1 MKYFFCAH
9 GKLNLKKW
17 LTIKLLVF
25 SIGLCAAPAELDA
38 KENNDKQ
45 AVQLEKIIVTPER
58 RVQEI
63 SGLARSAVVIDKGT
77 IGSLPVST
85 PDEVLEYVT
94 GVDLRRRGGFGVQSD
109 ISIRGSSFEQVV
121 VLVNGI
127 KMNDAQTGHYT
138 MDLPLS
144 LDDIERIEILRGGS
158 SCLYGTNAFGGVV
171 NIITKTPAE
180 EKIKFGASIGEHS
193 LSSQNITV
201 DFPSE
206 NTAHHFSIE
215 RRESSGDRPDT
226 DFENLAVFLESLFN
240 KERLPVDLNIGYA
253 KKDYGAANFYSNLY
267 PHQEEHTDT
276 RFLNLKTTVDKDWF
290 KLSPAV
296 FYRRHWDK
304 YILDRNRPWW
314 YVNFHTT
321 YTYGAEI
328 QAELDFDKSSF
339 ISGVEA
345 REEKITSTNLG
356 DHKRD
361 NEAVFAMYS
370 FNITDI
376 STVSAGLRQD
386 YFENW
391 GWQTMP
397 SASANYFLT
406 PRLKLRGAV
415 DRLFRI
421 PSYTELYY
429 NSPANKGN
437 KNLLP
442 EKGWSYESGF
452 DYIENDFKFSVTP
465 FWRREKDGIDWARE
479 NSLSIWQAQNVN
491 SINTQGI
498 ETEMAF
504 CPLLLKKKF
513 SISSVNCGYSYI
525 YASQTQQAAFTK
537 YAPFYLRHQ
546 ANAGLNFDLP
556 FGIKQGLTLN
566 YKERFEQRHYFLLD
580 SKLSKKIE
588 KDKFDIEFF
597 VTTTNLLNT
606 SYGEIT
612 DVAMPGRWIEAGF
625 NVGF

>member
-1 MKYFFCAH
+1 MKYFFCTY

-17 LTIKLLVF
+17 LTIKILIFGISLSV
-25 SIGLCAAPAELDA
+25 AATGLDA
-38 KENNDKQ
+38 KENNQ

-58 RVQEI
+58 RKQET
-63 SGLARSAVVIDKGT
+63 SGLTRSAVVVDKDD
-77 IGSLPVST
+77 IGSLPIST
-85 PDEVLEYVT
+85 PDEVLEYVQ
-94 GVDLRRRGGFGVQSD
+94 GVDLRRRSGFGVQSD
-109 ISIRGSSFEQVV
+109 ITIRGSSFEQVV
-121 VLVNGI
+121 VLVNGT

-144 LDDIERIEILRGGS
+144 LDDIERVEVLRGGS

-171 NIITKTPAE
+171 NIITKTPTE

-201 DFPSE
+201 DLPSE

-215 RRESSGDRPDT
+215 RRESSGYRPDT
-226 DFENLAVFLESLFN
+226 DFENLTVYLQSLLN
-240 KERLPVDLNIGYA
+240 KEKLPVDLNIGYA

-276 RFLNLKTTVDKDWF
+276 RFFNFKTTVDKDWF
-290 KLSPAV
+290 KLSPSV

-328 QAELDFDKSSF
+328 QGEFNFDKSSF
-339 ISGVEA
+339 IAGLEA

-356 DHKRD
+356 NHKRD

-370 FNITDI
+370 LNINDKAAML
-376 STVSAGLRQD
+376 AGLRQD
-386 YFENW
+386 YFQDW

-397 SASANYFLT
+397 SVSANYFLT
-406 PRLKLRGAV
+406 PRLKLRSAV

-429 NSPANKGN
+429 NSPANRGSE
-437 KNLLP
+437 NLSP

-452 DYIENDFKFSVTP
+452 DYIEDNFRFAVTP
-465 FWRREKDGIDWARE
+465 FWRREKDAIDWARE
-479 NSLSIWQAQNVN
+479 SSLNPWQAQNVN
-491 SINTQGI
+491 SINTQGT
-498 ETEMAF
+498 ETEMF
-504 CPLLLKKKF
+504 FSPLFLKEKF
-513 SISSVNCGYSYI
+513 SISSLNCGYSYI
-525 YASQTQQAAFTK
+525 YATQTQNTVFTK
-537 YAPFYLRHQ
+537 YAPLYLRHH

-556 FGIKQGLTLN
+556 FGIKQSLILS
-566 YKERFEQRHYFLLD
+566 YKERFAQRHYFLLD

-597 VTTTNLLNT
+597 VNAANLLNT
-606 SYGEIT
+606 SYSEIT
-612 DVAMPGRWIEAGF
+612 DVVMPGRWIEAGF